1 MTPGSSNTVPQKA
14 RRPIIW
20 SNAVFLTVTPLLALI
35 AVPWYVLTY
44 GLTWMEIAACVF
56 MWVLTGLSIT
66 AGYHRLFAHRAYA
79 APAPVR
85 AVFAVLGAAAYENS
99 VISWAAAHRFHH
111 RFVDTE
117 DDPYNAKEGF
127 FYSHMGWVMVEGSK
141 HDDVSNVPDLFKD
154 PILRWQHRHAIAIGT
169 VVNIGSAVV
178 LGLLTGHMLGMFI
191 FSFLLRLVLTQHF
204 TFLINSAAHIWG
216 RQPYSDSHTAR
227 DNWFLSLFTF
237 GEGYHNYH
245 HSFQADY
252 RNGPRLYNFDPSK
265 WLIWSLAK
273 LNLASK
279 LRRSPLDVTLGKMF
293 EHAKQTFD
301 ERLAGMGESLDAWR
315 ESARDAVRDLIPDA
329 THRALREHLV
339 AAEQRCEVAL
349 AEVKRNR
356 AELQAMVADGAGV
369 LSRRHLRRRLR
380 QANRSARAAVDHW
393 QELGRAYLEAVSASS
408 LTAQPG

>member
-1 MTPGSSNTVPQKA
+1 M
-14 RRPIIW
+14 
-20 SNAVFLTVTPLLALI
+20 
-35 AVPWYVLTY
+35 
-44 GLTWMEIAACVF
+44 
-56 MWVLTGLSIT
+56 
-66 AGYHRLFAHRAYA
+66 
-79 APAPVR
+79 R

-99 VISWAAAHRFHH
+99 VVSWAAAHRFHH

-141 HDDVSNVPDLFKD
+141 HDDISNVPDLLKD

-169 VVNIGSAVV
+169 VVNIGSTVV

-191 FSFLLRLVLTQHF
+191 FAFLLRLVLTQHF
-204 TFLINSAAHIWG
+204 TFLINSAAHVWG
-216 RQPYSDSHTAR
+216 SQPYSNAHTAR

-252 RNGPRLYNFDPSK
+252 RNGPRLYNWDPSK

-273 LNLASK
+273 LKLASK

-293 EHAKQTFD
+293 EHAKQTFE
-301 ERLAGMGESLDAWR
+301 ERLASAGESFDAWK

-329 THRALREHLV
+329 THEALREHLI
-339 AAEQRCEVAL
+339 AAEQRCEEAL
-349 AEVKRNR
+349 AEVKRTR
-356 AELQAMVADGAGV
+356 SELQAMIANGAGV
-369 LSRRHLRRRLR
+369 LSRRHLRRKLR
-380 QANRSARAAVDHW
+380 QAKRSARAALDQW
-393 QELGRAYLEAVSASS
+393 QELGRAYLEAATSS
-408 LTAQPG
+408 PLKAQTG

>member
-1 MTPGSSNTVPQKA
+1 MTAETPESTFRKPH
-14 RRPIIW
+14 RPLIW
-20 SNAVFLTVTPLLALI
+20 SNTLFLTVTPILALI
-35 AVPWYVLTY
+35 AVPWYVLTH
-44 GLTWMEIAACVF
+44 GVTWVEIAACVF

-66 AGYHRLFAHRAYA
+66 AGYHRLFAHRAYS

-111 RFVDTE
+111 RFVDTD

-141 HDDVSNVPDLFKD
+141 HDDISNVPDLLKD

-169 VVNIGSAVV
+169 VVNIGSAVI
-178 LGLLTGHMLGMFI
+178 LGLLTGQMLGMFI
-191 FSFLLRLVLTQHF
+191 FAFLLRLVLTQHF

-216 RQPYSDSHTAR
+216 SQPYSNAHTAR
-227 DNWFLSLFTF
+227 DNWLLSLFTF

-293 EHAKQTFD
+293 EHAKQTFE
-301 ERLAGMGESLDAWR
+301 ERLASAGESLDAWT
-315 ESARDAVRDLIPDA
+315 ESARDA
-329 THRALREHLV
+329 LREHLI
-339 AAEQRCEVAL
+339 AAEKRCEEAL
-349 AEVKRNR
+349 AEVKRTR
-356 AELQAMVADGAGV
+356 AELQAMAANGAGV
-369 LSRRHLRRRLR
+369 FSRRHLRRKLR
-380 QANRSARAAVDHW
+380 QANRSARAALDQW
-393 QELGRAYLEAVSASS
+393 QELGRAYLEAASTS
-408 LTAQPG
+408 KPAAQPG

>member
-1 MTPGSSNTVPQKA
+1 MTAKNPESTSRKTH
-14 RRPIIW
+14 RPVIW
-20 SNAVFLTVTPLLALI
+20 SNAVFLTVTPVLALI
-35 AVPWYVLTY
+35 AVPWYVLTH
-44 GLTWMEIAACVF
+44 GVTWVEIAACVF

-66 AGYHRLFAHRAYA
+66 AGYHRLFAHRAYS

-111 RFVDTE
+111 RFVDTD

-141 HDDVSNVPDLFKD
+141 HDDISNVPDLLKD

-169 VVNIGSAVV
+169 VVNIGSTVV

-191 FSFLLRLVLTQHF
+191 FAFLLRLVLTQHF

-216 RQPYSDSHTAR
+216 SQPYSNAHTAR

-279 LRRSPLDVTLGKMF
+279 LRLSPLDVTLGKMF
-293 EHAKQTFD
+293 EHAKQTFE
-301 ERLAGMGESLDAWR
+301 ERLASAGESLDAWT
-315 ESARDAVRDLIPDA
+315 ESARDTL
-329 THRALREHLV
+329 HEHLM
-339 AAEQRCEVAL
+339 AAEKRCEEAL
-349 AEVKRNR
+349 AEVKKTR
-356 AELQAMVADGAGV
+356 AELQALVADGAGV
-369 LSRRHLRRRLR
+369 ISRRHLRRKLR
-380 QANRSARAAVDHW
+380 QANRSAHAALEQW
-393 QELGRAYLEAVSASS
+393 QEIGRAYLEAA
-408 LTAQPG
+408 TNPQTAAQPV

>member
-1 MTPGSSNTVPQKA
+1 
-14 RRPIIW
+14 
-20 SNAVFLTVTPLLALI
+20 VFLTVTPLLALI
-35 AVPWYVLTY
+35 AVPWYVVTH
-44 GLTWMEIAACVF
+44 GVSWMEIAACVF

-66 AGYHRLFAHRAYA
+66 AGYHRLFAHRAYT

-85 AVFAVLGAAAYENS
+85 AVFAILGAAAYENS

-111 RFVDTE
+111 RFVDTD

-141 HDDVSNVPDLFKD
+141 HDDTSNVPDLLKD
-154 PILRWQHRHAIAIGT
+154 PILRWQHRHAIAIGS

-191 FSFLLRLVLTQHF
+191 FAFLLRLVLTQHF

-216 RQPYSDSHTAR
+216 RQPYSNAHTAR

-252 RNGPRLYNFDPSK
+252 RNGPLLYNFDPSK
-265 WLIWSLAK
+265 WLIWSLAR

-293 EHAKQTFD
+293 EHAKQTFE

-315 ESARDAVRDLIPDA
+315 ESARDTL
-329 THRALREHLV
+329 HEHLM
-339 AAEQRCEVAL
+339 AAEVRCEEAL
-349 AEVKRNR
+349 SEVKRTR
-356 AELQAMVADGAGV
+356 AELQAMVSDGAGV
-369 LSRRHLRRRLR
+369 FSRRHLRRKLR
-380 QANRSARAAVDHW
+380 QANRSARAALDQW
-393 QELGRAYLEAVSASS
+393 QEIGRAYIEAASS
-408 LTAQPG
+408 PLATAQPG